1 MTDDKTKNT
10 SSETAAPTVAEP
22 EIQQDTAKTAPEQQ
36 TAKTAGTQGRSRNRF
51 ALISIIITVIAW
63 VILSL
68 NGIAAL
74 CVAVA
79 GFVTACFGLKAAT
92 RAWRNTAVTSIVA
105 SSVLIVVISAF
116 LIVIYIGLNSL

>member
-1 MTDDKTKNT
+1 MTDNKTKNT
-10 SSETAAPTVAEP
+10 APATAAPTVTEP
-22 EIQQDTAKTAPEQQ
+22 ETKQDTANTAPEPQAAN
-36 TAKTAGTQGRSRNRF
+36 TADAHGHSRNRF

-74 CVAVA
+74 CIAVI
-79 GFVTACFGLKAAT
+79 GFITACFGLKAAT

-105 SSVLIVVISAF
+105 SSVLIVVVSAF
-116 LIVIYIGLNSL
+116 MIVIYIGLNSL

>member
-10 SSETAAPTVAEP
+10 SSETAALTIAES
-22 EIQQDTAKTAPEQQ
+22 EIQQDTAKTTPEQQ
-36 TAKTAGTQGRSRNRF
+36 TAKTADTQGRSRNRF

>member
-10 SSETAAPTVAEP
+10 TSETAAPTVAEP
-22 EIQQDTAKTAPEQQ
+22 EIQQDTATPEQQ
-36 TAKTAGTQGRSRNRF
+36 TAKTADTQGCSRNRF